1 MGLTDEYRAAR
12 HQEKVARLRRLIA
25 LRAMLASGMSQRQ
38 AAAELGISQPAVCQ
52 QLKATAELEQAD
64 AATVFEAGAP
74 IIKQLTQERGYSRAW
89 VFGSVARGDAG
100 PQSDIDL
107 MVEPPPGISMF
118 DLARLKLLIDEV
130 LGQDIDLIS
139 YTGLKGRIDDDIR
152 RDAVLL

>member
-1 MGLTDEYRAAR
+1 MGLADEYRAAQR
-12 HQEKVARLRRLIA
+12 QERVARLRRLIA

-52 QLKATAELEQAD
+52 QLKATTELEHAD

-74 IIKQLTQERGYSRAW
+74 IIKQLARERGYSRTW

>member
-1 MGLTDEYRAAR
+1 MGLTDEYRAAQ

-64 AATVFEAGAP
+64 AGMVLEAGAP
-74 IIKQLTQERGYSRAW
+74 VIKALAETHAFTDIA
-89 VFGSVARGDAG
+89 VFGSVARGESRPD
-100 PQSDIDL
+100 SDIDL
-107 MVEPPPGISMF
+107 IAHPPAGTSIARY
-118 DLARLKLLIDEV
+118 LAFQGLLEHAV
-130 LGQDIDLIS
+130 ARKVDLIS
-139 YTGLKGRIDDDIR
+139 YTALKGRMDDDIR

>member
-1 MGLTDEYRAAR
+1 MGLTDEYRAAQ

-74 IIKQLTQERGYSRAW
+74 IIKQLTERSGCTRTW
-89 VFGSVARGDAG
+89 VFGSIARGESKPD
-100 PQSDIDL
+100 SDIDL
-107 MVEPPPGISMF
+107 MIEPAPGTSTW
-118 DLARLKLLIDEV
+118 DLGQLKRRIDTV
-130 LGQDIDLIS
+130 LGTEVDLIS
-139 YTGLKGRIDDDIR
+139 CTGLKGRIDDDIR